1 VSVNY
6 ARAKYSFIV
15 LVVIALSYKS
25 SSLPKLT
32 AKNFMALS
40 LSSPTDSLTASSQ
53 KSLEKSTEKFRA
65 MRLQLAKHQLDAYF
79 VPSADEHLNEYLPE
93 AKQRRQWIS
102 GFTGSA
108 GDFLISTDQAWVFVD
123 SRYYEQA
130 DLQIDANLQKVCKVG
145 LEDHQTVE
153 EVLEELGQKHEKNLE
168 QKLEQKLGK
177 PFRLGLDPFTITVA
191 QYRRFRDRLSI
202 SNIEI
207 VPIVENLVDAV
218 RSQRPWVKNEPMPKF
233 GDQDVI
239 PLPDRITGE
248 SLTKKLARVR
258 EAIAKK
264 KATILPITKL
274 DQIAWLYNL
283 RGRDVDCNP
292 VFISYAIVTQ
302 TEAYLFTNT
311 SRIDSSIRQFLDGEV
326 QLLEYEQYIPTLRSL
341 ASDSQTTQRVLLA
354 ASQTTYGTYLQ
365 LKEVKAKIADGEHPV
380 ETLKAIK
387 NSVEI
392 VQMQQA
398 NLKASW
404 AKTLTLKWIEEQID
418 KGNSISER
426 DVANRI
432 EGLYQQQEGFIDL
445 SFPTIAGAGANGSIV
460 HYSNPSHAC
469 KLLDGELLLLDS
481 GSQFYGG
488 TTDDT
493 RSVSIGKPT
502 DEQRDRY
509 TAVLK
514 SHINCAMQR
523 FPKGT
528 TGSQIDGIAR
538 SSLWQSGLDYGH
550 GTGHGVG
557 AFLNVHEG
565 PNGISKRV
573 NQSLDLG
580 TINSIEPGYYQ
591 PQWGGIRLENL
602 YFVKEVKQESKPT
615 PTTKPTP
622 WYEFE
627 SLTYIPFDKKLIDRN
642 KLNAE
647 QIAWLTNYYAIVI
660 EKLSPMLTDE
670 ETAWLKKSCD
680 LQ

>member
-1 VSVNY
+1 M
-6 ARAKYSFIV
+6 
-15 LVVIALSYKS
+15 
-25 SSLPKLT
+25 T
-32 AKNFMALS
+32 
-40 LSSPTDSLTASSQ
+40 LSS
-53 KSLEKSTEKFRA
+53 SLEKSRKKFVALRS
-65 MRLQLAKHQLDAYF
+65 QLAKHQLDAYF

-108 GDFLISTDQAWVFVD
+108 GDFLISTNQAWVFVD

-130 DLQIDANLQKVCKVG
+130 DLQIDPNLQKVCKVG

-153 EVLEELGQKHEKNLE
+153 EVLEELGQKHEQQLKE
-168 QKLEQKLGK
+168 QK

-191 QYRRFRDRLSI
+191 QYRRFRDRLST
-202 SNIEI
+202 SGIEI
-207 VPIVENLVDAV
+207 VPIIENLVDVV
-218 RSQRPWVKNEPMPKF
+218 RSQSPWAEDEPIPTF
-233 GDQDVI
+233 GDQSVI
-239 PLPDRITGE
+239 TLPDRITGE
-248 SLTKKLARVR
+248 SLAKKLERVR
-258 EAIAKK
+258 EVIAKK
-264 KATILPITKL
+264 KATILPVTKL

-292 VFISYAIVTQ
+292 VFISYAIVTK

-311 SRIDSSIRQFLDGEV
+311 SRIDADVRQFLDGQVEI
-326 QLLEYEQYIPTLRSL
+326 LEYEQYIPTLRSL
-341 ASDSQTTQRVLLA
+341 VSNSQTVERILLA
-354 ASQTTYGTYLQ
+354 PSQTTYGTYLQ
-365 LKEVKAKIADGEHPV
+365 LKEVNAKIVDGEHPV
-380 ETLKAIK
+380 ETFKAIK
-387 NSVEI
+387 NPVEI
-392 VQMQQA
+392 AQMQQA

-460 HYSNPSHAC
+460 HYSNPNHGC
-469 KLLDGELLLLDS
+469 KLLNGELLLLDS

-514 SHINCAMQR
+514 SHINCAKQR

-557 AFLNVHEG
+557 VFLNVHEG

-580 TINSIEPGYYQ
+580 SINSIEPGYYQ

-602 YFVKEVKQESKPT
+602 YFVKEIKQGSQPT
-615 PTTKPTP
+615 PAPTPEPTTKPTP

-627 SLTYIPFDKKLIDRN
+627 SLTYIPFDKKLIDRD
-642 KLNAE
+642 KLNTE
-647 QIAWLTNYYAIVI
+647 QIAWLNNYYAIVI

-670 ETAWLKKSCD
+670 ETAWLKHACEWVITPVTAS
-680 LQ
+680 

>member
-1 VSVNY
+1 M
-6 ARAKYSFIV
+6 
-15 LVVIALSYKS
+15 
-25 SSLPKLT
+25 T
-32 AKNFMALS
+32 
-40 LSSPTDSLTASSQ
+40 LSS
-53 KSLEKSTEKFRA
+53 SLEKSRKKFRA
-65 MRLQLAKHQLDAYF
+65 MRSQLAKHQLDAYF

-153 EVLEELGQKHEKNLE
+153 EVLEELGQKHDRKS
-168 QKLEQKLGK
+168 GK
-177 PFRLGLDPFTITVA
+177 TFRLGLDPFTITVS
-191 QYRRFRDRLSI
+191 QYRRFRDRLST
-202 SNIEI
+202 SGIEI
-207 VPIVENLVDAV
+207 VPIIENLVDAV
-218 RSQRPWVKNEPMPKF
+218 RSQSPWIKNEPIPEF
-233 GDQDVI
+233 GDQSVI
-239 PLPDRITGE
+239 ALPDRITGE
-248 SLTKKLARVR
+248 SLAKKLERVR
-258 EAIAKK
+258 ESIAKK

-292 VFISYAIVTQ
+292 VFISYAIVTE
-302 TEAYLFTNT
+302 TNAYLFTNT
-311 SRIDSSIRQFLDGEV
+311 SRIDTYVRQFLDGEV
-326 QLLEYEQYIPTLRSL
+326 QILEYDQYIPTLRSL
-341 ASDSQTTQRVLLA
+341 VSDSESLQRVLLA

-365 LKEVKAKIADGEHPV
+365 LKDVNAKIVDGEHPV
-380 ETLKAIK
+380 ETFKAVK
-387 NSVEI
+387 NPVEI
-392 VQMQQA
+392 AQMQQA

-432 EGLYQQQEGFIDL
+432 EGLYQQQEGFLDL

-469 KLLDGELLLLDS
+469 KLLNGELLLLDS

-602 YFVKEVKQESKPT
+602 YFVKEVKQESEPT
-615 PTTKPTP
+615 PAPTTKPTP

-627 SLTYIPFDKKLIDRN
+627 PLTYIPFDKKLIDRD
-642 KLNAE
+642 KLNSE
-647 QIAWLTNYYAIVI
+647 QIAWLNNYYAIVI

-670 ETAWLKKSCD
+670 ETVWLKNACEGILSP
-680 LQ
+680 QH

>member
-1 VSVNY
+1 MTS
-6 ARAKYSFIV
+6 YS
-15 LVVIALSYKS
+15 
-25 SSLPKLT
+25 
-32 AKNFMALS
+32 
-40 LSSPTDSLTASSQ
+40 
-53 KSLEKSTEKFRA
+53 SLEKSRKKFVALRS
-65 MRLQLAKHQLDAYF
+65 QLAKHEIDAYF

-93 AKQRRQWIS
+93 ARQRRQWIS

-108 GDFLISTDQAWVFVD
+108 GDFLISTNQAWVFVD

-130 DLQIDANLQKVCKVG
+130 DLQIDPNLQKVCKVG

-153 EVLEELGQKHEKNLE
+153 EVLEELGQKHDHKS
-168 QKLEQKLGK
+168 GK
-177 PFRLGLDPFTITVA
+177 TFRLGLDPFTITVA
-191 QYRRFRDRLSI
+191 QYRRFRDRLST
-202 SNIEI
+202 SDIEI
-207 VPIVENLVDAV
+207 VPIIENLVDAV
-218 RSQRPWVKNEPMPKF
+218 RSQSPWAENEPIPKF
-233 GDQDVI
+233 GDQSVI
-239 PLPDRITGE
+239 ALPDRITGE
-248 SLTKKLARVR
+248 SLAKKLERVR
-258 EAIAKK
+258 ESMAKK
-264 KATILPITKL
+264 KATILPVTKL

-292 VFISYAIVTQ
+292 VFISYAIVTE
-302 TEAYLFTNT
+302 TNAYLFTNT
-311 SRIDSSIRQFLDGEV
+311 SRIDDTVRQFLGGEV
-326 QLLEYEQYIPTLRSL
+326 QILEYDQYIPKLRSL
-341 ASDSQTTQRVLLA
+341 VSDSQTIQRVLLA

-365 LKEVKAKIADGEHPV
+365 LKDVNAKIVDGEHPV
-380 ETLKAIK
+380 ETFKVIK
-387 NSVEI
+387 NPVEI
-392 VQMQQA
+392 AQMQQA

-426 DVANRI
+426 DVANKI
-432 EGLYQQQEGFIDL
+432 EGLYQQQAGFIDL

-460 HYSNPSHAC
+460 HYSNPNHGC
-469 KLLDGELLLLDS
+469 KLLNGELLLLDS

-493 RSVSIGKPT
+493 RSVSIGQPT

-602 YFVKEVKQESKPT
+602 YFVKEVKQESEPT
-615 PTTKPTP
+615 PAPTTKPATKPTP

-627 SLTYIPFDKKLIDRN
+627 SLTYIPFDKKLIDRD
-642 KLNAE
+642 KLNSE
-647 QIAWLTNYYAIVI
+647 QIAWLNNYCAIVI

-670 ETAWLKKSCD
+670 ETAWLKSSCEG
-680 LQ
+680 LFSPQHE

>member
-1 VSVNY
+1 
-6 ARAKYSFIV
+6 
-15 LVVIALSYKS
+15 
-25 SSLPKLT
+25 
-32 AKNFMALS
+32 MALS
-40 LSSPTDSLTASSQ
+40 LSLLTDSLTESSNQPETQSPELTIASQ
-53 KSLEKSTEKFRA
+53 KSTEKFWAIRS
-65 MRLQLAKHQLDAYF
+65 QLAKHQLDAYF

-93 AKQRRQWIS
+93 AKHRRQWIS

-108 GDFLISTDQAWVFVD
+108 GDFLISADKAWVFVD

-130 DLQIDANLQKVCKVG
+130 DLQIDPNLQKVCKVG

-153 EVLEELGQKHEKNLE
+153 EVLEDLGQKHEK
-168 QKLEQKLGK
+168 KLEQKFGK
-177 PFRLGLDPFTITVA
+177 PFCLGLDPFTITVA
-191 QYRRFRDRLSI
+191 QYRRFRDRLST
-202 SNIEI
+202 SGIEI
-207 VPIVENLVDAV
+207 VPIIENLVDAV
-218 RSQRPWVKNEPMPKF
+218 RSQSPWAEDEPIPKF
-233 GDQDVI
+233 GDQTVI
-239 PLPDRITGE
+239 TLPDRITGE
-248 SLTKKLARVR
+248 SLAKKLERVR
-258 EAIAKK
+258 EAITKK
-264 KATILPITKL
+264 KATILPVTKL

-292 VFISYAIVTQ
+292 VFISYAIVTE
-302 TEAYLFTNT
+302 TNAYLFTNT
-311 SRIDSSIRQFLDGEV
+311 SRIDTAVRQSLDGQV
-326 QLLEYEQYIPTLRSL
+326 QILDYDQYIPTLRSL
-341 ASDSQTTQRVLLA
+341 VSDSQTTQRVLLA

-365 LKEVKAKIADGEHPV
+365 LKEVNAKIVDGEHPV
-380 ETLKAIK
+380 ETFKALK
-387 NSVEI
+387 NPLEI
-392 VQMQQA
+392 LQMQQA

-404 AKTLTLKWIEEQID
+404 AKTLTLKWIEEQISA
-418 KGNSISER
+418 GNSISER
-426 DVANRI
+426 DVANKI
-432 EGLYQQQEGFIDL
+432 EGLYQQQEGFVDL

-460 HYSNPSHAC
+460 HYSNPNPAC
-469 KLLDGELLLLDS
+469 KLLHGELLLLDS

-493 RSVSIGKPT
+493 RSVSIGEPNS
-502 DEQRDRY
+502 EQRDRY

-557 AFLNVHEG
+557 VFLNVHEG

-602 YFVKEVKQESKPT
+602 YFVKEVKKESELTPEPTTKPA
-615 PTTKPTP
+615 TKPTP

-627 SLTYIPFDKKLIDRN
+627 SLTYIPFDKKLIDLE
-642 KLNAE
+642 KLNSE
-647 QIAWLTNYYAIVI
+647 QIAWLNNYYAIVI

-670 ETAWLKKSCD
+670 EKVWLKKSCD
-680 LQ
+680 L